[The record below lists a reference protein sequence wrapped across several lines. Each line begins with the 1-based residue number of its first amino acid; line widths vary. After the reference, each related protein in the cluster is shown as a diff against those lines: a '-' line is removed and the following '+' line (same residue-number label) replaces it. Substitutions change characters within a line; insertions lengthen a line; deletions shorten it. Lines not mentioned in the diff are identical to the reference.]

1 MGGELSLG
9 HQCVSTR
16 VGGVLLDRARAAAF
30 LFELSTAEQN
40 QGSNECNHLFTM
52 RAHLSGFSSRAGQPG
67 AHCCLLKVTHR
78 TGV

>member
-16 VGGVLLDRARAAAF
+16 AGGVLLDRARAAAF

-40 QGSNECNHLFTM
+40 QGSNECSHLFTT
-52 RAHLSGFSSRAGQPG
+52 RTHLSGFTSLAGQPV